1 MVVLHSYISVS
12 RHHIGDDEHKT
23 HTQRS
28 GSKQQQQQ
36 HINTKFHSIGVF
48 VDRTLNIQE
57 LRIVIMIWTTTTTIA
72 VAASLQQPYGG
83 GTHQNHHKNDSISVL
98 LLLLQLLF
106 NTIIII
112 IIIFLSTTTYSISFL
127 TSYTHMITTTTAD
140 AFVIQPP
147 PRPRPYISRRIDVP
161 SSLRRAGP
169 TPIEMTSSSTVTSTT
184 TTPRTT
190 TTTTTTT
197 RVPDDDA
204 LQQLHQQ
211 RYVVI
216 PNFISSQL
224 QNELRNDIQ
233 TLRGKQEYFKKANIG
248 QDSTN
253 TYNSTVRITETCF
266 IGKDKHRFNTVE
278 PNQARTALYTIVDDI
293 GTAISSFRPKDTT
306 SSSSSFSVVTPP
318 KPPPVRLDDTL
329 TELLY
334 AYYPNGGYYRTHMD
348 AIPNSMSY
356 LRQYSFLLY
365 LNTCGGGD
373 SSTDGTTVTNDHHEW
388 NTTTDGGQLR
398 LYLNHQTE
406 NDATTTRTTRTL
418 DFTNDAY
425 QQEYDTVLD
434 VSPTNGTLVLF
445 DSHVIPHEVLNT
457 YRERYVIIGWF
468 NRPPSIWDANDYT
481 NLRSPVGAAVAGGGT
496 TTMTHQRMSLLTVA
510 VGMMTYGIYNLI
522 ESL

>member
-1 MVVLHSYISVS
+1 
-12 RHHIGDDEHKT
+12 
-23 HTQRS
+23 
-28 GSKQQQQQ
+28 
-36 HINTKFHSIGVF
+36 
-48 VDRTLNIQE
+48 
-57 LRIVIMIWTTTTTIA
+57 MIWTTTTTTTA
-72 VAASLQQPYGG
+72 TVASLQQQYGG
-83 GTHQNHHKNDSISVL
+83 GTHQNHHKNDSISVIL
-98 LLLLQLLF
+98 LLSLLF
-106 NTIIII
+106 NTIVI

-127 TSYTHMITTTTAD
+127 TTYTTMITATTAD
-140 AFVIQPP
+140 AFVIQPSP
-147 PRPRPYISRRIDVP
+147 PQRRYISRHIDVP
-161 SSLRRAGP
+161 SSLPRAGP
-169 TPIEMTSSSTVTSTT
+169 TRIEMTSSSTATSTT
-184 TTPRTT
+184 TTSRTT
-190 TTTTTTT
+190 TTTTTSTT

-278 PNQARTALYTIVDDI
+278 PNQARNALYTIVDDI

-306 SSSSSFSVVTPP
+306 SSSSTFSVVTLSP

-365 LNTCGGGD
+365 LNTCGD
-373 SSTDGTTVTNDHHEW
+373 SSTDSTDGTTVTNDHHEW

-406 NDATTTRTTRTL
+406 NDATTTTTRTL

-425 QQEYDTVLD
+425 QKEYDTILD

-468 NRPPSIWDANDYT
+468 NRPPSIWDPNDYT